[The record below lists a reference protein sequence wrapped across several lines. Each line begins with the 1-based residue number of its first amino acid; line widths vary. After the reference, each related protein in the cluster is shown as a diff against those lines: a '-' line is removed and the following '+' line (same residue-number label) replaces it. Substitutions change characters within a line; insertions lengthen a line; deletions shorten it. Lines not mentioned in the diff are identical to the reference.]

1 MPPYFLNSNIDRGIA
16 MKDSACVYLVGTG
29 PGDPDLLTVKALR
42 LLQSA
47 DVVIYDRLVNK
58 AILQQVPAGVL
69 KIFVGKATSNHAFSQ
84 DETNRL
90 MVKLADK
97 KRTIVRLKGGDPF
110 IFGRGGEEA
119 LYLAQRDIPFEIVPG
134 ITAATAAATYAGI
147 PLTHRGLVQS
157 VQFITGHGRNNKPL
171 DFDWQKLADP
181 QTTLVVYMG
190 LATIG
195 EISKQL
201 IVAGLPADMPVAA
214 IENGS
219 TARQQRL
226 LTTLKDV
233 PKDVKL
239 YGLQPPVLFVIGRV
253 VGLAESLDWF
263 ITDDLDSCE
272 GEQDKHAQG

>member
-1 MPPYFLNSNIDRGIA
+1 M
-16 MKDSACVYLVGTG
+16 
-29 PGDPDLLTVKALR
+29 LR
-42 LLQSA
+42 LSKGGGGGGGGGGFFFNGTA
-47 DVVIYDRLVNK
+47 TTEIYTLSLHDALP
-58 AILQQVPAGVL
+58 I
-69 KIFVGKATSNHAFSQ
+69 SQ
-84 DETNRL
+84 GETNRL
-90 MVKLADK
+90 MANLAEK

-201 IVAGLPADMPVAA
+201 IVAGLAADTPVAA

-219 TARQQRL
+219 TSRQQRL

-233 PKDVKL
+233 TKDIRL
-239 YGLQPPVLFVIGRV
+239 HGFQPHVLFVIGSV

-263 ITDDLDSCE
+263 IVDNLDAC
-272 GEQDKHAQG
+272 GDEQDKHAQG

>member
-239 YGLQPPVLFVIGRV
+239 YGLQPPVLRSEERRV
-253 VGLAESLDWF
+253 GKECRSRW
-263 ITDDLDSCE
+263 SPY
-272 GEQDKHAQG
+272 H